1 MSDTDKD
8 VPELEFS
15 EKYTD
20 EHAREYYHKH
30 NKTGNL
36 WRRLSNWRE
45 IVIARKA
52 LKIAG
57 NPTTLLDLPSGTGR
71 FWAMLAEKKDRKL
84 FAADYNPSMYTVGM
98 EERPKEITSRFET
111 FQASA
116 FDIPKPDNFVECIFC
131 MRLLHH
137 IGEHKDRMKMFRE
150 FHRVTSDTVL
160 VSLWVDGNI
169 KAKKRLAKEEK
180 RDKKKYQNRFVQ
192 PRERVEAEMRDAGF
206 DIVDHVDFLK
216 NYAMWRIYI
225 LRKKK

>member
-1 MSDTDKD
+1 MSETDKD

-30 NKTGNL
+30 NKTGSL
-36 WRRLSNWRE
+36 WRRISNWRE

-52 LKIAG
+52 LKLAG
-57 NPTTLLDLPSGTGR
+57 NPSAVLDLPSGTGR
-71 FWAMLAEKKDRKL
+71 FWEMLAEKKDRKL

-116 FDIPKPDNFVECIFC
+116 FDIPKPDNFVESIFC

-137 IGEHKDRMKMFRE
+137 IGERDDRMKMFRE

-160 VSLWVDGNI
+160 ISLWVDGNV
-169 KAKKRLAKEEK
+169 KARKRFAKEAK

-192 PRERVEAEMRDAGF
+192 PRERVEAEMREAGF

-216 NYAMWRIYI
+216 HYAMWRIYI
-225 LRKKK
+225 LRKKS

>member
-1 MSDTDKD
+1 MSETKKD

-30 NKTGNL
+30 NAGGF
-36 WRRLSNWRE
+36 WRSLSNWRE
-45 IVIARKA
+45 VAIARKA
-52 LKIAG
+52 LKLAG
-57 NPTTLLDLPSGTGR
+57 DPETVLDLPSGTGR
-71 FWAMLAEKKDRKL
+71 FWEMLAEKKDRKL
-84 FAADYNPSMYTVGM
+84 YAADYNPSMYTVGM
-98 EERPKEITSRFET
+98 QERPKEITSRFET

-116 FDIPKPDNFVECIFC
+116 FDIPKPDNFVQSIFC

-137 IGEHKDRMKMFRE
+137 IGEHEDRMKMFRE

-160 VSLWVDGNI
+160 VSLWVDGNY
-169 KAKKRLAKEEK
+169 KARKRLANEAK
-180 RDKKKYQNRFVQ
+180 RGKKKYQNRFVQ
-192 PRERVEAEMRDAGF
+192 PQQRIEAEMRDAGF

-225 LRKKK
+225 LRKKS

>member
-1 MSDTDKD
+1 MSDTEKD
-8 VPELEFS
+8 VPKLEFS

-57 NPTTLLDLPSGTGR
+57 EPKTVLDLPSGTGR
-71 FWAMLAEKKDRKL
+71 FWELLCEKQDRKL
-84 FAADYNPSMYTVGM
+84 YAADYNPSMYTVGM
-98 EERPKEITSRFET
+98 EERPKEITRRFET

-137 IGEHKDRMKMFRE
+137 IGEHDDRMKMFRE

-160 VSLWVDGNI
+160 VSLWVDGNY
-169 KAKKRLAKEEK
+169 KARKRLAKEARRK
-180 RDKKKYQNRFVQ
+180 KKKYQNRFVQ
-192 PRERVEAEMRDAGF
+192 PRERVESEMREAGF

-216 NYAMWRIYI
+216 HYAMWRIYI